1 MIKLVELECPNCG
14 GKVKRVD
21 EEMARCPHCETE
33 FLIDKDEP
41 EQIVHVHQAQPSSL
55 VPAVLLVFFV
65 LLLLIFL
72 IIVASFSGEKT
83 ESGTPVSAV
92 KEETFR
98 SSFFKEFVVRVYG
111 TNFEDV
117 TAEQM
122 EKLTYLKM
130 YTQDGFD
137 WAEYRL
143 EDGPVTQLQFSTDLA
158 TDYMDLKNFPNLK
171 GIYMEYGSLPETIL
185 GEFAQLEEL
194 ECDNSPEQLA
204 LNLTTPEKLRK
215 LICHGNSTMNGIN
228 SFVNLEYLEADCYH
242 INDIKAVASLKN
254 LKTLIIESG
263 DEITDFGALHS
274 LTGLEVLYLDSEK
287 LKEISFVKNMKNLRE
302 LTLINT
308 IVIDLSPLSDKADI
322 TYLKLEDN
330 YEVKDYSVLST
341 LKGLEILHL
350 DLCSDGE
357 MPDVSQWSS
366 LTELSINGADS
377 LQFLAQLPTLK
388 KLDLS
393 AGVNRDLEVLANLTE
408 LNELTIGKIFGEV
421 QGLDVLASLMNL
433 KKLDISS
440 MTVYG
445 NVEGIFAIPGLEEL
459 DISDCSFGLDFERM
473 PENTSLK
480 RLYMNRVSLWENIQV
495 YQDGIVTYLD
505 YDELAMADHI
515 GFVSNFP
522 NLKQLYVQGNK
533 LTDLTFTENLPQLT
547 HLDIT
552 NNYITDLRP
561 LQKLQRLETVWCG
574 ENSISQGNDLGEDVN
589 VVLDSVAEEGAWW
602 K

>member
-1 MIKLVELECPNCG
+1 MIRLVELECPNCG

-33 FLIDKDEP
+33 FLIDKDVPEVVHIHEP
-41 EQIVHVHQAQPSSL
+41 EPSSS
-55 VPAVLLVFFV
+55 VPAALLVLFV
-65 LLLLIFL
+65 LILLIFL
-72 IIVASFSGEKT
+72 IMWAAFSGRKS
-83 ESGTPVSAV
+83 ESHAIVPEAV
-92 KEETFR
+92 KEEAFR

-111 TNFEDV
+111 TNYEDV
-117 TAEQM
+117 TPEQM
-122 EKLTYLKM
+122 EKLTYLKL

-158 TDYMDLKNFPNLK
+158 TDYADLKNFPNLK
-171 GIYMEYGSLPETIL
+171 GIYLEYGSLPETIL
-185 GEFAQLEEL
+185 REFAQLEEL
-194 ECDNSPEQLA
+194 ECENAPDQLA
-204 LNLTTPEKLRK
+204 FYLASPEKLKK
-215 LICHGNSTMNGIN
+215 LICHGSSTMNGIDF
-228 SFVNLEYLEADCYH
+228 FVNLEYLETDYYH
-242 INDIKAVASLKN
+242 ANDIKAVASLKN
-254 LKTLIIESG
+254 LKTLIIKSG

-274 LTGLEVLYLDSEK
+274 LNGLEVLYLDSEQ

-302 LTLINT
+302 FTLINT
-308 IVIDLSPLSDKADI
+308 IVIDLSPLSDKSGL
-322 TYLKLEDN
+322 TCLELEDN
-330 YEVKDYSVLST
+330 DEVKDYSVLST
-341 LKGLEILHL
+341 LSGLETLHL

-366 LTELSINGADS
+366 LTELSISGADS

-388 KLDLS
+388 KLNLS
-393 AGVNRDLEVLANLTE
+393 VGSNRDLEVLANLTE
-408 LNELTIGKIFGEV
+408 LNELTIGSIFGKV
-421 QGLDVLASLMNL
+421 QGLDVLSSLGNL

-459 DISDCSFGLDFERM
+459 DISDCSFGLDFENIQ
-473 PENTSLK
+473 ENTSLK

-515 GFVSNFP
+515 GFMGKFP
-522 NLKQLYVQGNK
+522 NLEQLYVQGNK
-533 LTDLTFTENLPQLT
+533 LTDVAFTENLPKLT
-547 HLDIT
+547 HLDVT

-561 LQKLQRLETVWCG
+561 LQKLPKLETVWCG
-574 ENSISQGNDLGEDVN
+574 ENSISQGTDLGEDVN